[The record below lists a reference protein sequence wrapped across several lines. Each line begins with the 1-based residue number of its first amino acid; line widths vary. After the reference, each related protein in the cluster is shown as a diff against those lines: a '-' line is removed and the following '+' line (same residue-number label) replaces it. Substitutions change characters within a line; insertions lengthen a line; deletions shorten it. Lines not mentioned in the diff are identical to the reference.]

1 MLEAIYLVKV
11 EGTLDELR
19 ELFVE
24 GAKREARKQA
34 KKAGGEIVATGVKK
48 TRKVVKSAWQKY
60 IGKKSNQIRV
70 KSGKRKGMLDLA
82 KMSRAYKRAQ
92 KAKGKR

>member
-1 MLEAIYLVKV
+1 MVSLVKV

-34 KKAGGEIVATGVKK
+34 RKAGGEIVATGVKK

-92 KAKGKR
+92 KAKGRK

>member
-1 MLEAIYLVKV
+1 MRCFYLVKV

-34 KKAGGEIVATGVKK
+34 KKAGAEIVATGVKK
-48 TRKVVKSAWQKY
+48 ARKVTKSAWQKY
-60 IGKKSNQIRV
+60 IGKKSNQVRI

-92 KAKGKR
+92 KTKGKR

>member
-1 MLEAIYLVKV
+1 MKVIYLVKV

-34 KKAGGEIVATGVKK
+34 TKAGADVVRSTAKK
-48 TRKVVKSAWQKY
+48 TRKVVKSAWQRY
-60 IGKKSNQIRV
+60 IGQKKNQIRV

-82 KMSRAYKRAQ
+82 KMSRAYKRQQ
-92 KAKGKR
+92 KAKGKK

>member
-1 MLEAIYLVKV
+1 VIYLVKV

-24 GAKREARKQA
+24 GAKRQARKEA
-34 KKAGGEIVATGVKK
+34 KKAGERVVVAGVKK
-48 TRKVVKSAWQKY
+48 ARKVTKSAWQKY
-60 IGKKSNQIRV
+60 IGKKSNQVRI

-82 KMSRAYKRAQ
+82 KMSRAYKRQQ

>member
-1 MLEAIYLVKV
+1 
-11 EGTLDELR
+11 
-19 ELFVE
+19 VE

-82 KMSRAYKRAQ
+82 KMSRGYKRAHN
-92 KAKGKR
+92 AK

>member
-1 MLEAIYLVKV
+1 MVSLVKV

-82 KMSRAYKRAQ
+82 KMSRAYRRAQ
-92 KAKGKR
+92 KAKGRK

>member
-1 MLEAIYLVKV
+1 MVKV

-24 GAKREARKQA
+24 GAKKQARKEA
-34 KKAGGEIVATGVKK
+34 KKAGERVVATGVKK

-60 IGKKSNQIRV
+60 IGKKSNQVRI

-82 KMSRAYKRAQ
+82 KMSRAYKRQQ